1 MDTADRSNDNW
12 LVIKT
17 KPRQE
22 QRALDNLANQSFDSY
37 LPKLL
42 IERIQ
47 RGKRVQKLEPMFPG
61 YVFVKI
67 NELAEA
73 FYKIRSSYGVAG
85 IVRFGDTI
93 ASVNGQI
100 IKELQ
105 ALERQQACAI
115 TDRTPNVGDE
125 VEITQG
131 PFRGVKA
138 KITELK
144 GDERCVVLLNWLNQ
158 QPVKAEFSYSE
169 LNKS

>member
-1 MDTADRSNDNW
+1 MVSAKYSNDNW
-12 LVIKT
+12 LVVKT
-17 KPRQE
+17 RPKQE
-22 QRALDNLANQSFDSY
+22 QRALENLANQSFDSY

-93 ASVNGQI
+93 ASINGQI
-100 IKELQ
+100 VKELQ
-105 ALERQQACAI
+105 ALERQQTSSTADTA
-115 TDRTPNVGDE
+115 PNVGDE

-144 GDERCVVLLNWLNQ
+144 GDERCVVLLTWLNQ
-158 QPVKAEFSYSE
+158 QPVKAEFSYAE
-169 LNKS
+169 LSKN